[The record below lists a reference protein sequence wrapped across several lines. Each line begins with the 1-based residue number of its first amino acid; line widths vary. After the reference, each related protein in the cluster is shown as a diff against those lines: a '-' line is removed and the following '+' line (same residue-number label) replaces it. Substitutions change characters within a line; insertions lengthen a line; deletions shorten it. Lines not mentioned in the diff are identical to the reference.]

1 MMKKEEGLSFFL
13 LPSRQTLFFFPLFRP
28 LQSFMDGAEEQ
39 MRQGEEVL
47 LEAAEEQMRQG
58 EEVLLEAAERQ
69 LARTLPKTPKTPEEA
84 LKMHG
89 FPGVDEQMTTDEA
102 LQMTPD
108 EALKIDLPIP
118 PEPTVEKS
126 FQSVPQAEP
135 ALGFQSGLGIRKAL
149 SLHWGNTVRLLRGST
164 GQQEAN
170 DMHTSTSMVVASEQ
184 VLPLEGSKE
193 DAVGN
198 VAQSAAVR
206 EPTEGEEAGESIE
219 ANPAQQN
226 PWSPVVRPLSKG
238 LENAKS
244 MGLRLVEIWDIR
256 DVFDDVQQQRD
267 YWRRRREERRLKEEL
282 KAAELKQAE
291 AAATIPEGAVKQDE
305 LQSRFRSQS
314 PAAQSTSHTHANT
327 HSVPLDMQPQDA
339 LANGCEGS
347 SASTPYILPG
357 TPRQAT
363 REGRRRHRGALGVK
377 EHSEP
382 DDSGGPPSRVVE
394 VLAHS
399 LLLPVRAISSSRG
412 DDNPLLS
419 PPRTLFSSGV
429 VRGVES
435 QGLSSASE

>member
-1 MMKKEEGLSFFL
+1 
-13 LPSRQTLFFFPLFRP
+13 
-28 LQSFMDGAEEQ
+28 
-39 MRQGEEVL
+39 
-47 LEAAEEQMRQG
+47 
-58 EEVLLEAAERQ
+58 
-69 LARTLPKTPKTPEEA
+69 
-84 LKMHG
+84 
-89 FPGVDEQMTTDEA
+89 
-102 LQMTPD
+102 
-108 EALKIDLPIP
+108 
-118 PEPTVEKS
+118 
-126 FQSVPQAEP
+126 
-135 ALGFQSGLGIRKAL
+135 LGFQSGLGIRKAL

-170 DMHTSTSMVVASEQ
+170 DMRPSTSTVVASEQ
-184 VLPLEGSKE
+184 VLPPEGSKE

-198 VAQSAAVR
+198 VAHSAAVR
-206 EPTEGEEAGESIE
+206 ELTEGEEAGESIV

-291 AAATIPEGAVKQDE
+291 AAATIPPEGTVKQDE
-305 LQSRFRSQS
+305 LQHRFRSHS
-314 PAAQSTSHTHANT
+314 PAAQSTAHTHANT
-327 HSVPLDMQPQDA
+327 HSVPLDMQTQDA

-357 TPRQAT
+357 TPRQAA

-382 DDSGGPPSRVVE
+382 KDSGGPPSRVVE

-412 DDNPLLS
+412 DDNTVLS
-419 PPRTLFSSGV
+419 APRTLFSSGV

-435 QGLSSASE
+435 NGLSSASE